1 MNKLRTALVLY
12 IFTFTLLACHK
23 SESRPT
29 LTMSDSTILL
39 DSAVGGVSSFKI
51 TANVDWTLAVTPAAA
66 TNWLQLSQTAGNGN
80 ATIKLTITGH
90 NTNVTQP
97 VTITVTSADNSLPP
111 QTITLNQQG
120 ALQVSSNNAGLPG
133 TPGTDVVIINTG
145 LAWKAAASAS
155 WIHLDTTQGAGTYWL
170 KISADTNRTGNVQN
184 GTVTLT
190 ALNNS
195 SVAPVTINVKQNAFY
210 ALYNFSPLTG
220 PAGSNITLNGYFP
233 STFTVTFNGS
243 SSATIV
249 SHTATQIV
257 CTVPANAT
265 SGYISVTIPSVSP
278 ALVSTQQFTVL
289 NAWIQLSD
297 NTAGLNTNNQP
308 SLIYTYNGTLYFGW
322 GNSLNQTIYSLDTT
336 NYHWVPALTIPSSV
350 QVVQYPTWYILGTK
364 LYIGGGYSNTAL
376 SWYEYDL
383 TQGNSPSAWRTL
395 TSLPESMLNG
405 NGYAVG
411 GTGYV
416 QSGEFSSAGN
426 NLLYKFYTS
435 GPSDPGTWTTL
446 GALNVQDG
454 PAASFILG
462 NTVYFGGG
470 SANASDP
477 TLANAFF
484 SMTPPSMVLSTIAPI
499 PEPVNPSPAQR
510 FSTWTVGDI
519 AYAYDES
526 NRTLFS
532 YDPTANSWT
541 QISTIPAPASGNLIV
556 YATYYNGHVLA
567 WDHTGAVYEY
577 TGSL

>member
-1 MNKLRTALVLY
+1 MKKLRFALVFYVFAL
-12 IFTFTLLACHK
+12 TLFACHK

-29 LTMSDSTILL
+29 LTTSDSAILL
-39 DSAVGGVSSFKI
+39 DSAIGAVSSFNI
-51 TANVDWTLAVTPAAA
+51 TANVQWTLAVTPAAA
-66 TNWLQLSQTAGNGN
+66 TNWLQVSQTTGTGN

-90 NTNVTQP
+90 NTNVVQP
-97 VTITVTSADNSLPP
+97 VTLTVTATGSSLPL
-111 QTITLNQQG
+111 QTITLSQQG
-120 ALQVSSNNAGLPG
+120 ALQASSTSITLPG
-133 TPGTDVVIINTG
+133 TPATDTITINTG

-155 WIHLDTTQGAGTYWL
+155 WIHLDTTQGAGVYQL
-170 KISADTNRTGNVQN
+170 KISADTNRTGNVQT

-195 SVAPVTINVKQNAFY
+195 SVAPVTINVKQNAY
-210 ALYNFSPLTG
+210 VAPI
-220 PAGSNITLNGYFP
+220 AG
-233 STFTVTFNGS
+233 
-243 SSATIV
+243 
-249 SHTATQIV
+249 
-257 CTVPANAT
+257 
-265 SGYISVTIPSVSP
+265 
-278 ALVSTQQFTVL
+278 
-289 NAWIQLSD
+289 WIQLSD

-322 GNSLNQTIYSLDTT
+322 GNTSNQTIYSLDTT
-336 NYHWVPALTIPSSV
+336 NYHWTPAITIPLSV
-350 QVVQYPTWYILGTK
+350 QVIQYPTWYMLGTK

-383 TQGNSPSAWRTL
+383 TQGNNPSAWRTL

-426 NLLYKFYTS
+426 NLLYTFSTS

-446 GALNVQDG
+446 GALNVEDG
-454 PAASFILG
+454 PAASFVLG

-470 SANASDP
+470 SANAGP
-477 TLANAFF
+477 TMATAFF
-484 SMTPPSMVLSTIAPI
+484 AMTPPAITLSAIAPI
-499 PEPVNPSPAQR
+499 PEPANPSPAQR
-510 FSTWTVGDI
+510 FSTWTIGNI
-519 AYAYDES
+519 GYAYDLL

-567 WDHTGAVYEY
+567 WDHTGAIYEY